1 MSIKAKRNDDV
12 KLTSYKTD
20 SEFQQGHWDEFPR
33 IKHGTDGKEITSRY
47 FRRQVCIIILYG
59 YHFYDFFRV
68 KEVDQQSKK
77 LLLDLE
83 WNPRSIYQT
92 IIQREE
98 TETGVKSSKN
108 HDASAEECL
117 GNDEVREIMTKNL
130 STLSRLVEGNC

>member
-1 MSIKAKRNDDV
+1 MTCN
-12 KLTSYKTD
+12 
-20 SEFQQGHWDEFPR
+20 FGHIF
-33 IKHGTDGKEITSRY
+33 
-47 FRRQVCIIILYG
+47 VIL
-59 YHFYDFFRV
+59 RV

-77 LLLDLE
+77 LLPDLE

-117 GNDEVREIMTKNL
+117 KNDEVREIMTKNL
-130 STLSRLVEGNC
+130 STLSRLVEGNLLSNHFLVRIDRFFGKSTFGEMYFRIIVF

>member
-1 MSIKAKRNDDV
+1 MVEYQRNLYRVSQLVNAIFQPSKIKFF
-12 KLTSYKTD
+12 S
-20 SEFQQGHWDEFPR
+20 HFPAL
-33 IKHGTDGKEITSRY
+33 INW
-47 FRRQVCIIILYG
+47 L
-59 YHFYDFFRV
+59 FRV

-117 GNDEVREIMTKNL
+117 ENDEVREIMTKNL
-130 STLSRLVEGNC
+130 STLSRLVEGKG

>member
-1 MSIKAKRNDDV
+1 MMTSNSLVIKLIVNFNRGIGMS
-12 KLTSYKTD
+12 
-20 SEFQQGHWDEFPR
+20 FQGSNTEQ
-33 IKHGTDGKEITSRY
+33 TGKKSLRD
-47 FRRQVCIIILYG
+47 ILG
-59 YHFYDFFRV
+59 DRCVFKFFGALIYWILRV

-108 HDASAEECL
+108 HDASVEECL
-117 GNDEVREIMTKNL
+117 QNDEVREIMTKNL
-130 STLSRLVEGNC
+130 STLSRLVEGKG

>member
-1 MSIKAKRNDDV
+1 MS
-12 KLTSYKTD
+12 
-20 SEFQQGHWDEFPR
+20 FQGSNTEQ
-33 IKHGTDGKEITSRY
+33 TGKKSLRD
-47 FRRQVCIIILYG
+47 ILGDRFVLKFFVALIYMT
-59 YHFYDFFRV
+59 FRV

-117 GNDEVREIMTKNL
+117 QNDEVREIMTKNL
-130 STLSRLVEGNC
+130 STLSRLVEGKR

>member
-1 MSIKAKRNDDV
+1 MFSI
-12 KLTSYKTD
+12 
-20 SEFQQGHWDEFPR
+20 F
-33 IKHGTDGKEITSRY
+33 
-47 FRRQVCIIILYG
+47 CI
-59 YHFYDFFRV
+59 FDFFRV

-77 LLLDLE
+77 LLADLE

-117 GNDEVREIMTKNL
+117 QNDEVREIMTKNL
-130 STLSRLVEGNC
+130 STLSRLVEGKAYIWRISDHWRTLLNFLGDKVWSGMD